1 MVTLRQY
8 TSDDCGELAKLFYD
22 TVHFVNGK
30 DYTKGQLD
38 AWADGHVDLDAWN
51 RSFLAHHT
59 VVAVEG
65 ETVVGFGDMD
75 STGYLDRLYVHRD
88 CQRRGIAARICD
100 ELEKSV
106 NGTCIRVHASITAKG
121 FFEHRGYR
129 VVKEQQV
136 QRKGVLLTNYLME
149 KKR

>member
-8 TSDDCGELAKLFYD
+8 TSADCGGMAKLFYD
-22 TVHFVNGK
+22 TVHWVNAK
-30 DYTKGQLD
+30 DYTKEQLD

-65 ETVVGFGDMD
+65 DTIVGFGDMD

-88 CQRRGIAARICD
+88 YQRKGIATCICD
-100 ELEKSV
+100 ELEKNV
-106 NGTCIRVHASITAKG
+106 DAGCICVHASITAKG
-121 FFEHRGYR
+121 FFERRGY
-129 VVKEQQV
+129 VTVKEQQV
-136 QRKGVLLTNYLME
+136 ERNGVLLTNFKME

>member
-1 MVTLRQY
+1 MVTLRTY
-8 TSDDCGELAKLFYD
+8 TSADCGEMAKLFYD
-22 TVHFVNGK
+22 TVHSVNAR
-30 DYTKGQLD
+30 DYTEQQLG
-38 AWADGHVDLDAWN
+38 AWADGHVDLDAWD
-51 RSFLAHHT
+51 RSFLAHNT
-59 VVAVEG
+59 VVAVEEG
-65 ETVVGFGDMD
+65 TIVGFGDMD
-75 STGYLDRLYVHRD
+75 SSGYLDRLYVHRD
-88 CQRRGIAARICD
+88 YQRQGIATRICD